1 MIIVSVMYMTD
12 IFLSAFLAF
21 FFGLFFWLI
30 QSVKNLEKRLSCLEG
45 KIDMIINFLNMKK

>member
-1 MIIVSVMYMTD
+1 MID

-21 FFGLFFWLI
+21 FFALFLWLI
-30 QSVKNLEKRLSCLEG
+30 QTVKNLEKRLSCLEG